1 MNLAHVGVTQ
11 VNDPERL
18 DTHLKRYALFF
29 DRIRIIYPPQLTDP
43 PSKAAKKS
51 VNKTTKNKTTK
62 KMKDVPPW
70 LNSMAFLH
78 NQGFVH
84 FAEGSA
90 LSVHFAEASA
100 LSDRL
105 QELDAV
111 QAELYQD
118 AHAKARKGALFTA
131 LQRNLGKE
139 LREEFEAGVYASWIT
154 RFEAIHMRL
163 FERCDAV
170 SLGALQTEGLDKG
183 SVDRPTSRDDLYEI
197 IVEGVPIAH
206 EKVPWEDILRFRADE
221 ESQRQQRALRLWI
234 ADTAKGKLNFA
245 EAVDKI
251 EHLKD
256 EYRTHIK
263 GSGFKVVNGVLKT
276 CVVAT
281 ADLLESAIK
290 LKLKSLAEL
299 PFRLTE
305 SKAELMEAER
315 KAPGRE
321 LAYAVR
327 AQRAFA

>member
-11 VNDPERL
+11 VNDPKRL
-18 DTHLKRYALFF
+18 DTHLKQYALFF
-29 DRIRIIYPPQLTDP
+29 DRIRIIYPPRLTDP
-43 PSKAAKKS
+43 PSKAAKK
-51 VNKTTKNKTTK
+51 TANKTTK

-84 FAEGSA
+84 FAE
-90 LSVHFAEASA
+90 ASK

-111 QAELYQD
+111 QVELYQD
-118 AHAKARKGALFTA
+118 AHAMAFKGAFFTA
-131 LQRNLGKE
+131 LQRSLGKE
-139 LREEFEAGVYASWIT
+139 LREEFEAGVYASSIT

-170 SLGALQTEGLDKG
+170 SLGALQTEGLNKG
-183 SVDRPTSRDDLYEI
+183 SVDRTTSRDDLYEI

-206 EKVPWEDILRFRADE
+206 EKVPWEDILRFRAEE

-245 EAVDKI
+245 EAVDEI

-256 EYRTHIK
+256 EYRAHIK

-276 CVVAT
+276 YVVAT

-299 PFRLTE
+299 PFRLAE

-327 AQRAFA
+327 AQRTFG